1 MNGKQL
7 PPFVTS
13 INSVQALSSVEG
25 LREYFSAVRWQCN
38 LEIGGLMIKR
48 YDVIAFSTGIL
59 LVFFLLGFAQA
70 QQPPKSVTVGTNPAG
85 TVFYAVAG
93 GLASVISGAAPF
105 QAVVQP
111 YTGTS
116 TFLPLLDNGE
126 LDLGVVNAVDMGL
139 AYQGPVRFKIGGRNP
154 FPHVPNT
161 RLLMRGSPLMAS
173 LVTRKDTGIKTV
185 HEVKGKR
192 VTGEYPAHLAVWYSV
207 FGSLASGGLSWEDVK
222 VVPVPAVNE
231 GIDALVQGRA
241 DVSNHAVGSA
251 KVKEA
256 DATVGVRYVS
266 LDCSPQGEERIKKAV
281 PGYYLTTLK
290 SGSTTAIV
298 GDTCV
303 QSYDIYLVG
312 HKALSSQAVQFTLK
326 ALWDN
331 VEKLP
336 PLHPQ
341 FKDWTRERAAS
352 ADITIPYHPAAVEF
366 YKEKGAWSAKMD
378 DTQKKLLALNP

>member
-1 MNGKQL
+1 MCNWWRRMLTAAISTVLLTIG
-7 PPFVTS
+7 
-13 INSVQALSSVEG
+13 
-25 LREYFSAVRWQCN
+25 SA
-38 LEIGGLMIKR
+38 E
-48 YDVIAFSTGIL
+48 
-59 LVFFLLGFAQA
+59 A

-256 DATVGVRYVS
+256 DAAVGVRYVS
-266 LDCSPQGEERIKKAV
+266 LDCSPQGE
-281 PGYYLTTLK
+281 
-290 SGSTTAIV
+290 
-298 GDTCV
+298 
-303 QSYDIYLVG
+303 
-312 HKALSSQAVQFTLK
+312 
-326 ALWDN
+326 
-331 VEKLP
+331 
-336 PLHPQ
+336 
-341 FKDWTRERAAS
+341 
-352 ADITIPYHPAAVEF
+352 
-366 YKEKGAWSAKMD
+366 
-378 DTQKKLLALNP
+378 

>member
-1 MNGKQL
+1 M
-7 PPFVTS
+7 
-13 INSVQALSSVEG
+13 
-25 LREYFSAVRWQCN
+25 CN
-38 LEIGGLMIKR
+38 WWRRMLAAAI
-48 YDVIAFSTGIL
+48 STL
-59 LVFFLLGFAQA
+59 LLTISTAAA
-70 QQPPKSVTVGTNPAG
+70 QQLPKSVTVGTNPAG
-85 TVFYAVAG
+85 TVFFALAG
-93 GLASVISGAAPF
+93 GLAKVISDGAPF

-126 LDLGVVNAVDMGL
+126 LDFGVVNAVDMGQ
-139 AYQGPVRFKIGGRNP
+139 AYQGPARLKIGGRNP

-161 RLLMRGSPLMAS
+161 RLLMRGSPLTAS
-173 LVTRKDTGIKTV
+173 LVVRKDSLIKTV
-185 HEVKGKR
+185 YDVKGKR
-192 VTGEYPAHLAVWYSV
+192 VTGEYPAHLAVWTSV
-207 FGSLASGGLSWEDVK
+207 YGSLATGGLSWDDVK

-256 DATVGVRYVS
+256 DAAIGVRYLS

-290 SGSTTAIV
+290 SGSSTGIV

-312 HKALSSQAVQFTLK
+312 HKALPAQAVQATLK

-341 FKDWTRERAAS
+341 FKEWTRERAAS
-352 ADITIPYHPAAVEF
+352 ADVTMPYHPAAIEF

-378 DTQKKLLALNP
+378 ETQKKLLALN

>member
-1 MNGKQL
+1 
-7 PPFVTS
+7 
-13 INSVQALSSVEG
+13 
-25 LREYFSAVRWQCN
+25 
-38 LEIGGLMIKR
+38 MIKR
-48 YDVIAFSTGIL
+48 YHVRTFSIGVM
-59 LVFFLLGFAQA
+59 LVLFLLGVRDVQA

-85 TVFYAVAG
+85 TVFYALAG
-93 GLASVISGAAPF
+93 GLANVISGAAPF

-116 TFLPLLDNGE
+116 TFLPLIDNGE

-139 AYQGPVRFKIGGRNP
+139 AYQGPARFKIGGRNP

-161 RLLMRGSPLMAS
+161 RLLMRGSPLTAS

-231 GIDALVQGRA
+231 GIDALIQGRA

-251 KVKEA
+251 KIKEA
-256 DATVGVRYVS
+256 DAAVGVRYVS

-290 SGSTTAIV
+290 SGSSTGIV

-312 HKALSSQAVQFTLK
+312 HKALSGQAVQATLK

-341 FKDWTRERAAS
+341 FKDWTRERGAS
-352 ADITIPYHPAAVEF
+352 ADVTIPYHPAAVEF

-378 DTQKKLLALNP
+378 ETQKKLLALN

>member
-1 MNGKQL
+1 MK
-7 PPFVTS
+7 VSADWS
-13 INSVQALSSVEG
+13 IGVMESAPNNRQ
-25 LREYFSAVRWQCN
+25 YFHGRCN
-38 LEIGGLMIKR
+38 PEIGGLMIKR
-48 YDVIAFSTGIL
+48 DNVRAFSIGVM
-59 LVFFLLGFAQA
+59 LVLFLLALGVAQA

-139 AYQGPVRFKIGGRNP
+139 AYQGPARFKIGGRNP

-161 RLLMRGSPLMAS
+161 RLLMRGSPLTAS

-207 FGSLASGGLSWEDVK
+207 FGSLASGGLSWDDVK

-251 KVKEA
+251 KIKEA
-256 DATVGVRYVS
+256 DAAVGVRYVS

-290 SGSTTAIV
+290 SGSTTGII

-303 QSYDIYLVG
+303 QSYDIYFVG
-312 HKALSSQAVQFTLK
+312 HKALSGQAVQATLK

-331 VEKLP
+331 VDKLP

-352 ADITIPYHPAAVEF
+352 ADVTIPYHPAAVEF

-378 DTQKKLLALNP
+378 ETQKKLLALN

>member
-1 MNGKQL
+1 MCG
-7 PPFVTS
+7 
-13 INSVQALSSVEG
+13 
-25 LREYFSAVRWQCN
+25 RWA
-38 LEIGGLMIKR
+38 MR
-48 YDVIAFSTGIL
+48 IL
-59 LVFFLLGFAQA
+59 LFATAIVAAGGISPVEA
-70 QQPPKSVTVGTNPAG
+70 QKLPTSTTIGTNPAG
-85 TVFYAVAG
+85 TVFYAVAS
-93 GLASVISGAAPF
+93 GLAKVISGAGPM
-105 QAVVQP
+105 QSVVQP

-126 LDLGVVNAVDMGL
+126 IDFGVVNAVDMGL
-139 AYQGPVRFKIGGRNP
+139 AYQGPARLKIGGRNP

-161 RLLMRGSPLMAS
+161 RLLMRGSPLLAS
-173 LVTRKDTGIKTV
+173 LVSRKDSNIKTV
-185 HEVKGKR
+185 YEVKGKR

-207 FGSLASGGLSWEDVK
+207 FGSLASGGLTWDDVK

-256 DATVGVRYVS
+256 DAAVGVRYVS

-281 PGYYLTTLK
+281 PGYYLTLLK
-290 SGSTTAIV
+290 SGFSTGII

-312 HKALSSQAVQFTLK
+312 HKALPSELVQATLR

-331 VEKLP
+331 VDKLP

-341 FKDWTRERAAS
+341 FKEWTRERAAS
-352 ADITIPYHPAAVEF
+352 ADVTMAYHPAAVEF
-366 YKEKGAWSAKMD
+366 YKERKLWSPKMD
-378 DTQKKLLALNP
+378 EIQKKLLALNP